1 MDKRSASH
9 LLLLLAVAV
18 AALLP
23 AGCSKVKD
31 IRLTS
36 FGIESFSPRGF
47 RSADAVLA
55 VGIDNPSFAFT
66 VTDLSGTVKYKGEAL
81 GTFTADTVSV
91 DRKCVKVYDVPC
103 KAVLSESV
111 SLLRLLSLVGDGN
124 LEGFTADVEAR
135 VHLRKGVS
143 KMLRFNDLDLNE
155 YSQ

>member
-9 LLLLLAVAV
+9 LLLLLAVAL
-18 AALLP
+18 AALLS

-36 FGIESFSPRGF
+36 FGIESFSPRGL

-55 VGIDNPSFAFT
+55 VGIDNPSFSFT
-66 VTDLSGTVKYKGEAL
+66 VTDLTGTVKYKGEAM

-103 KAVLSESV
+103 KAVLS
-111 SLLRLLSLVGDGN
+111 
-124 LEGFTADVEAR
+124 
-135 VHLRKGVS
+135 
-143 KMLRFNDLDLNE
+143 
-155 YSQ
+155 

>member
-1 MDKRSASH
+1 
-9 LLLLLAVAV
+9 
-18 AALLP
+18 
-23 AGCSKVKD
+23 
-31 IRLTS
+31 
-36 FGIESFSPRGF
+36 
-47 RSADAVLA
+47 
-55 VGIDNPSFAFT
+55 
-66 VTDLSGTVKYKGEAL
+66 
-81 GTFTADTVSV
+81 V

-124 LEGFTADVEAR
+124 LEGLTADVEAR